1 MRKKVS
7 ILLCIIILSLS
18 LIYCHSSN
26 PFNPNKVK
34 EIVIYKYD
42 QTESNERASHKR
54 WVFEDK
60 DKEQIAI
67 IMDILKNV
75 KKTSDK
81 VKKVPSKYSEN
92 LNDFNYAINIFYDNG
107 KFNGYDLSLKD
118 DKEKPVIHI
127 DDFDFYY
134 LNDDDTAKLKE
145 LLK

>member
-1 MRKKVS
+1 MRKKVL
-7 ILLCIIILSLS
+7 ILLCIVILSLS
-18 LIYCHSSN
+18 LVYCHSNS

-42 QTESNERASHKR
+42 QIGNDEKESHKR

-60 DKEQIAI
+60 AQIAI

-75 KKTSDK
+75 ETSDK
-81 VKKVPSKYSEN
+81 VKKASNKYDINE
-92 LNDFNYAINIFYDNG
+92 FNYAIRISYDNG
-107 KFNGYDLSLKD
+107 EFNGYDLLFKD
-118 DKEKPVIHI
+118 GKENPVMQRG
-127 DDFDFYY
+127 FDFYY

>member
-26 PFNPNKVK
+26 PFNPNRVK
-34 EIVIYKYD
+34 KIVIYKYD
-42 QTESNERASHKR
+42 KVGNDEKTGHKR
-54 WVFEDK
+54 WIFEDE

-75 KKTSDK
+75 EKTSDK

-92 LNDFNYAINIFYDNG
+92 LDDFNYAINIFYDNG
-107 KFNGYDLSLKD
+107 KGIGYDLLLKD
-118 DKEKPVIHI
+118 DKEKPIIHVG
-127 DDFDFYY
+127 FDFYY

-145 LLK
+145 LFK